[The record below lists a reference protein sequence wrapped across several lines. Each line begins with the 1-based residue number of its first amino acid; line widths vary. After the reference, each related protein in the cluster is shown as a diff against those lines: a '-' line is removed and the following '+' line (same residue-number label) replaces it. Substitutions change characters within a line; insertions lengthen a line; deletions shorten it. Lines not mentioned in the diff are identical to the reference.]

1 MSVCVSV
8 CVSPGG
14 QTFSKHSWGGQT
26 FLTHWREGGQT
37 FLHRAFVGG
46 GGGYNDVDEK
56 MDVSKANVVVS

>member
-14 QTFSKHSWGGQT
+14 QTFSKHSW
-26 FLTHWREGGQT
+26 GGQT